1 MCCFSMTPVGLL
13 GRLLGLGRAPLE
25 VKGTRIFA
33 RHLGREQLLA
43 YDLDLSV
50 SRDVAM
56 ILPLPVAPGSG
67 EAGLEFVD
75 LSGYPEFF
83 DDLGRWGFSEEMQGL
98 PKSRSLMPSRQPRL
112 VVHQVGSFEASY
124 VPGLADMRR
133 LDPRFRVPDDAWAG
147 LPAVHDFGF
156 AVFKLRRGRNQR
168 IHPMALRFRT
178 RDPGRLFF
186 PTVHVHDGQAHPTAA
201 FHHTLLFQGAEGPE
215 VSDGPAGAYVRP
227 ERCAG
232 LVDPAARVS
241 RMRLHG
247 ERPNEDTWVSL
258 GAGPAR

>member
-1 MCCFSMTPVGLL
+1 MTPVGLL
-13 GRLLGLGRAPLE
+13 GRLLRRAPLV

-33 RHLGREQLLA
+33 RHLGGEQALV
-43 YDLDLSV
+43 YELDLSV

-67 EAGLEFVD
+67 EAALEFVD

-83 DDLGRWGFSEEMQGL
+83 DDLGRWGESELIGQ
-98 PKSRSLMPSRQPRL
+98 PKSQGFVSRGPRL
-112 VVHQVGSFEASY
+112 VVHQVGAFEASY
-124 VPGLADMRR
+124 VPGLSDMGR

-156 AVFKLRRGRNQR
+156 AVFKLRRGRDQR
-168 IHPMALRFRT
+168 IHPMALKFRT
-178 RDPGRLFF
+178 RDRARLFF
-186 PTVHVHDGQAHPTAA
+186 PTVHVHDGAAHPTAE
-201 FHHTLLFQGAEGPE
+201 FHHTLLFQGADGPE

-232 LVDPAARVS
+232 LVDPAARVA
-241 RMRLHG
+241 RLRLDG
-247 ERPNEDTWVSL
+247 ELPNEDTWL
-258 GAGPAR
+258 PLAPGAA